1 MYSLAVALAYLALLE
16 RPRMMGLLTTWT
28 GVFLLWF
35 LSPGNEALR
44 PEVVEDSALRLEK
57 PVRVGAAADA
67 SVSLGVVLKELVRLR
82 GSANMSRRDS
92 GRFASGAG
100 RAVVPSSLALF
111 EVLSVSGPSLSEA
124 SPRRARRSMEARVG
138 RGAVRE

>member
-44 PEVVEDSALRLEK
+44 AEVVEDSALRLEK